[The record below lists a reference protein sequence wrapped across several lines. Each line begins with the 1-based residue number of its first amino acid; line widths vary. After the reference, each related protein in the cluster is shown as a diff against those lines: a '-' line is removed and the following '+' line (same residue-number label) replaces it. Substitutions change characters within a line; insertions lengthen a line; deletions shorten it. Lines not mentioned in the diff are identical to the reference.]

1 MRCPY
6 RMLLAMTIAAALAG
20 CGRSGDAPQASTS
33 ATTGGAQ
40 TEATATADD
49 PAIAVREF
57 LQGIKDGDDQ
67 KVSQRMTKLSREK
80 IGEQGFQIAPQASDT
95 AKFEVGKVE
104 YVGEDGARVAATWSD
119 VGPDQQMQSDNMLW
133 VVRKDAEGWRILG
146 MALDVFE
153 GEPPL
158 LLDFEKPDQT
168 KEKLQWLREEVVRR
182 AAAAQNLQAQQ
193 NEASPPPIQR

>member
-20 CGRSGDAPQASTS
+20 CGSSGDDPQASTS